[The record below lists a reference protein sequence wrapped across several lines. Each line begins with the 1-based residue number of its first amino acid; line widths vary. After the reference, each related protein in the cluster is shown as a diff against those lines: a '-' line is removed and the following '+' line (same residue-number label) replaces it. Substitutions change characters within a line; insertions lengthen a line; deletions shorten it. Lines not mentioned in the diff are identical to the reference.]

1 MEQVWVH
8 DGERRVMAVLQKAG
22 VNLLAFERFLLGEGI
37 DKPEGPDF
45 ASEVAATA
53 GV

>member
-1 MEQVWVH
+1 VK
-8 DGERRVMAVLQKAG
+8 AVLAKAG
-22 VNLLAFERFLLGEGI
+22 VKLVGFARFKLGEGI
-37 DKPEGPDF
+37 DKPQGPDF

>member
-1 MEQVWVH
+1 VK
-8 DGERRVMAVLQKAG
+8 AVVSKAG
-22 VNLLAFERFLLGEGI
+22 AKLVGFARFQLGEGI